1 MKKPLALIIMDG
13 FGDRAEDYGNAIH
26 AAKTPNLDR
35 IFAENPRTDIG
46 ASGMDVGLPEGQMG
60 NSEVGHTNI
69 GAGRVVYQELTRIT
83 KAVKEQEIDRNEV
96 LVGAMQSAKEKG
108 TALHLMGLLSDGGV
122 HSHQDHIYGLLEL
135 AKRQGLTKVYVH
147 CFMDGRDPPPARTTS
162 RPCWGRW
169 SESAWA
175 ASPPSPAGTTPWTG
189 ITAGSGWKRPITPL

>member
-96 LVGAMQSAKEKG
+96 LVGAM
-108 TALHLMGLLSDGGV
+108 
-122 HSHQDHIYGLLEL
+122 
-135 AKRQGLTKVYVH
+135 
-147 CFMDGRDPPPARTTS
+147 
-162 RPCWGRW
+162 
-169 SESAWA
+169 
-175 ASPPSPAGTTPWTG
+175 
-189 ITAGSGWKRPITPL
+189 